1 MPILESKADQS
12 VVRRIL
18 LAPLAGLIHTL
29 LSRVRIPQR
38 PRRRGISNSAEDG
51 MGPVR
56 RRLADEKSRLD
67 GLDAERESRG
77 DPGLGKVREDRIVWH
92 ELIELELQDIEEQVT
107 RIRELGDGAADGRSP
122 ALAASSVCTKEVLMS
137 TTIHER
143 LNLDNEEFA
152 VLTEL
157 LESTRTKLMVEVRHT
172 DHRVFRDELRRRLTI
187 VERLLDRC
195 R

>member
-12 VVRRIL
+12 VIRRIL
-18 LAPLAGLIHTL
+18 LAPLAGFIRNL
-29 LSRVRIPQR
+29 LSRVPFPQP
-38 PRRRGISNSAEDG
+38 PRRPAIANPGEDG
-51 MGPVR
+51 MEPVR
-56 RRLADEKSRLD
+56 RRLADEKSLLD
-67 GLDAERESRG
+67 RLDAERESRG
-77 DPGLGKVREDRIVWH
+77 DPGLGKVRENRIVWH

-122 ALAASSVCTKEVLMS
+122 NLLASSVCTKEVLMS

-143 LNLDNEEFA
+143 LNLDNEEFV

-157 LESTRTKLMVEVRHT
+157 LESARTKLMVEVRHT
-172 DHRVFRDELRRRLTI
+172 DHRVFRDELRRRLTV